1 MIWILC
7 ALAVSCAA
15 IYVGAKQLN
24 KQKKTIHSIDDLT
37 KGLSQKIV
45 QSETVEVA
53 LRGLA
58 KAIDEIEEQRITADA
73 FRQQLIA
80 ALDSLNYGIA
90 IYGQD
95 DQLIHTNP
103 YASSFLS
110 GVHSGALI
118 ADAIDELFQTRDGQ
132 EVIDQE
138 LDVFDNSHP
147 SSVTHSR
154 KKTFYVVLRELS
166 IEGNQ
171 IGSVVTIE
179 DISEQERL
187 ESVRRDFIS
196 NISHELKTPIGAIAL
211 LTETLLGEP
220 DTDLVQTFA
229 PNILQE
235 TERLSE
241 TIDDLLSLSRIEHGS
256 TDSFNQ
262 IDILKCAEQAID
274 RVNIFAK
281 QNEVTVLTSFPPAPV
296 HLFGDELQLT
306 SAFYNILENSVK
318 YKRINQGNVHL
329 TVKQLDDF
337 IEVEISDNG
346 IGIPTKDL
354 DRIFERFYCVDRSHS
369 GSGVG
374 LGLAIVRHVIVNHEG
389 VIRIESTEGV
399 GTTFV
404 IQFPTNSVEPRT
416 GKGHASLP
424 LFDENEVATS

>member
-1 MIWILC
+1 MY
-7 ALAVSCAA
+7 VS
-15 IYVGAKQLN
+15 VKQLN

-58 KAIDEIEEQRITADA
+58 KAIDEIEEQRIKADA
-73 FRQQLIA
+73 FRQQLVT

-154 KKTFYVVLRELS
+154 KKTFYIILRELS

-220 DTDLVQTFA
+220 DTDLVQKFA

-241 TIDDLLSLSRIEHGS
+241 TIDDLLSLSRIEHGA

-262 IDILKCAEQAID
+262 IDLLKCIEQAID
-274 RVNIFAK
+274 RVNTFAK

-329 TVKQLDDF
+329 TVQQLDDF

-354 DRIFERFYCVDRSHS
+354 DRVFERFYCVDRSHS

-399 GTTFV
+399 GTTFF
-404 IQFPTNSVEPRT
+404 IQFPTNFIEPRSE
-416 GKGHASLP
+416 KGHASLS
-424 LFDENEVATS
+424 LLHENEVATS

>member
-1 MIWILC
+1 MY
-7 ALAVSCAA
+7 VS
-15 IYVGAKQLN
+15 VKQLN

-58 KAIDEIEEQRITADA
+58 KAIDEIEEQRIKADA

-154 KKTFYVVLRELS
+154 KKTFYIILRELS

-220 DTDLVQTFA
+220 DTDLVQKFA

-262 IDILKCAEQAID
+262 IDLLKCIEQAID

-329 TVKQLDDF
+329 TVQQLDDF

-399 GTTFV
+399 GTTFF
-404 IQFPTNSVEPRT
+404 IQFPTNFIEPRSE
-416 GKGHASLP
+416 KGHASLS
-424 LFDENEVATS
+424 LLHENEVATS

>member
-15 IYVGAKQLN
+15 IYVSVKQLN
-24 KQKKTIHSIDDLT
+24 KQKKTIRSIDDLT

-58 KAIDEIEEQRITADA
+58 RAIDEIEEQRIKADA

-154 KKTFYVVLRELS
+154 KKTFYIILRELS

-220 DTDLVQTFA
+220 DTDLVQKFA

-262 IDILKCAEQAID
+262 IDLLKCIEQAID
-274 RVNIFAK
+274 RVNTFAK
-281 QNEVTVLTSFPPAPV
+281 QNEVTVLTSFPPAPA

-329 TVKQLDDF
+329 TVQQLDDF

-389 VIRIESTEGV
+389 VLRIESTEGV
-399 GTTFV
+399 GTTFF
-404 IQFPTNSVEPRT
+404 IQFPTNFVEPIP
-416 GKGHASLP
+416 GKGQASLS
-424 LFDENEVATS
+424 LLDENEAATS

>member
-1 MIWILC
+1 MY
-7 ALAVSCAA
+7 VS
-15 IYVGAKQLN
+15 VKQLN

-58 KAIDEIEEQRITADA
+58 KAIDEIEEQRIKADA

-154 KKTFYVVLRELS
+154 KKTFYIILRELS

-220 DTDLVQTFA
+220 DTDLVQKFA

-262 IDILKCAEQAID
+262 IDLLKCIEQAID
-274 RVNIFAK
+274 RVNTFAK

-329 TVKQLDDF
+329 TVQQLDDF

-354 DRIFERFYCVDRSHS
+354 DRVFERFYCVDRSHS

-399 GTTFV
+399 GTTFF
-404 IQFPTNSVEPRT
+404 IQFPTNFIEPRSE
-416 GKGHASLP
+416 KGHASLS
-424 LFDENEVATS
+424 LLHENEVATS

>member
-7 ALAVSCAA
+7 TLAVSCAA
-15 IYVGAKQLN
+15 IYVGVKQLN

-58 KAIDEIEEQRITADA
+58 KAIDEIEEQRIKADA
-73 FRQQLIA
+73 FRQQLIT

-154 KKTFYVVLRELS
+154 KKTFYIILRELS

-220 DTDLVQTFA
+220 DTDLIQKFA

-262 IDILKCAEQAID
+262 IDLLKCIEQAID
-274 RVNIFAK
+274 RVNTFAK

-329 TVKQLDDF
+329 TVQQLDDF

-354 DRIFERFYCVDRSHS
+354 DRVFERFYCVDRSHS

-399 GTTFV
+399 GTTFF
-404 IQFPTNSVEPRT
+404 IQFPTNSVEPRP
-416 GKGHASLP
+416 GKGHASLS
-424 LFDENEVATS
+424 LLHENEVATS

>member
-24 KQKKTIHSIDDLT
+24 KQKKTIHSIDELT

-45 QSETVEVA
+45 QSETVEIA

-154 KKTFYVVLRELS
+154 KKTFYIILRELS

-220 DTDLVQTFA
+220 DTDLVQKFA

-329 TVKQLDDF
+329 TVQQLDDF

-354 DRIFERFYCVDRSHS
+354 DRVFERFYCVDRSHS

-399 GTTFV
+399 GTTFF
-404 IQFPTNSVEPRT
+404 IQFPINSVEPKSE
-416 GKGHASLP
+416 KGHASVSL
-424 LFDENEVATS
+424 LHENEVATS

>member
-15 IYVGAKQLN
+15 MYVSVKQLN

-45 QSETVEVA
+45 QSETVEIA

-58 KAIDEIEEQRITADA
+58 KAIDEIEEQRIKADA

-154 KKTFYVVLRELS
+154 KKTFYIILRELS

-220 DTDLVQTFA
+220 DTDLVQKFA

-262 IDILKCAEQAID
+262 IDLLKCIEQAID
-274 RVNIFAK
+274 RVNTFAK

-329 TVKQLDDF
+329 TVQQLDDF

-399 GTTFV
+399 GTTFF
-404 IQFPTNSVEPRT
+404 IQFPTNFIEPRSE
-416 GKGHASLP
+416 KGHASLS
-424 LFDENEVATS
+424 LLHENEVATS

>member
-15 IYVGAKQLN
+15 MYVSVKQLN

-45 QSETVEVA
+45 QSETVEIA
-53 LRGLA
+53 LGGLA
-58 KAIDEIEEQRITADA
+58 KAIDEIEEQRIKADA
-73 FRQQLIA
+73 FRQQLVT

-154 KKTFYVVLRELS
+154 KKTFYIILRELS

-220 DTDLVQTFA
+220 DTDLVQKFA

-262 IDILKCAEQAID
+262 IDLLKCIEQAID
-274 RVNIFAK
+274 RVNTFAK

-329 TVKQLDDF
+329 TVQQLDDF

-399 GTTFV
+399 GTTFF
-404 IQFPTNSVEPRT
+404 IQFPTNFVEPRSE
-416 GKGHASLP
+416 KGHASLS
-424 LFDENEVATS
+424 LLHENEVATS

>member
-15 IYVGAKQLN
+15 MYVSVKQLN

-45 QSETVEVA
+45 QSETVEIA

-58 KAIDEIEEQRITADA
+58 KAIDEIEEQRIKADA
-73 FRQQLIA
+73 FRQQLVT

-154 KKTFYVVLRELS
+154 KKTFYIILRELS

-220 DTDLVQTFA
+220 DTDLVQKFA

-262 IDILKCAEQAID
+262 IDLLKCIEQAID
-274 RVNIFAK
+274 RVNTFAK

-329 TVKQLDDF
+329 TVQQLDDF

-354 DRIFERFYCVDRSHS
+354 DRVFERFYCVDRSHS

-399 GTTFV
+399 GTTFF
-404 IQFPTNSVEPRT
+404 IQFPTNFIEPRSE
-416 GKGHASLP
+416 KGHASLS
-424 LFDENEVATS
+424 LLHENEVATS

>member
-15 IYVGAKQLN
+15 IYVGVKQLN

-45 QSETVEVA
+45 QSETVEIA

-73 FRQQLIA
+73 FRQQLIT

-154 KKTFYVVLRELS
+154 KKTFYIILRELS

-220 DTDLVQTFA
+220 DTDLVQKFA

-262 IDILKCAEQAID
+262 IDLLKCIEQAID

-281 QNEVTVLTSFPPAPV
+281 QNEVTVLTSFPPAPA

-329 TVKQLDDF
+329 TVQQLDDF

-399 GTTFV
+399 GTTFF
-404 IQFPTNSVEPRT
+404 IQFPTNFIEPRSE
-416 GKGHASLP
+416 KGHASLS
-424 LFDENEVATS
+424 LLHENEVATS

>member
-15 IYVGAKQLN
+15 MYVSVKQLN

-58 KAIDEIEEQRITADA
+58 KAIDEIEEQRIKADA
-73 FRQQLIA
+73 FRQQLVT

-154 KKTFYVVLRELS
+154 KKTFYIILRELS

-220 DTDLVQTFA
+220 DTDLVQKFA

-262 IDILKCAEQAID
+262 IDLLKCIEQAID
-274 RVNIFAK
+274 RVNTFAK

-329 TVKQLDDF
+329 TVQQLDDF

-354 DRIFERFYCVDRSHS
+354 DRVFERFYCVDRSHS

-389 VIRIESTEGV
+389 VLRIESTEGV
-399 GTTFV
+399 GTTFF
-404 IQFPTNSVEPRT
+404 IQFPTNFIEPRSE
-416 GKGHASLP
+416 KGHASLS
-424 LFDENEVATS
+424 LLHENEVATS

>member
-15 IYVGAKQLN
+15 MYVNVKQLN

-37 KGLSQKIV
+37 KGLSQKIL

-154 KKTFYVVLRELS
+154 KKTFYIILRELS

-220 DTDLVQTFA
+220 DTDLVQKFA

-262 IDILKCAEQAID
+262 IDLLKCIEQAID
-274 RVNIFAK
+274 RVNTFAK
-281 QNEVTVLTSFPPAPV
+281 QNEVTVLTSFPPAPA

-329 TVKQLDDF
+329 TVQQLDDF

-399 GTTFV
+399 GTTFF
-404 IQFPTNSVEPRT
+404 IQFPINSVEPKSE
-416 GKGHASLP
+416 KGHASVSL
-424 LFDENEVATS
+424 LHENEVATS

>member
-154 KKTFYVVLRELS
+154 KKPFYIILRELS

-220 DTDLVQTFA
+220 DTDLVQKFA

-329 TVKQLDDF
+329 TVQQLDDF
-337 IEVEISDNG
+337 IEIEISDNG

-399 GTTFV
+399 GTTFF
-404 IQFPTNSVEPRT
+404 IQFPINSVEPKSE
-416 GKGHASLP
+416 KGHASVSL
-424 LFDENEVATS
+424 LHENEVATS

>member
-7 ALAVSCAA
+7 ALAISCAA

-58 KAIDEIEEQRITADA
+58 KAIDEIEEQRIKADA
-73 FRQQLIA
+73 FRQQLVT

-154 KKTFYVVLRELS
+154 KKTFYIILRELS

-220 DTDLVQTFA
+220 DTDLVQKFA

-329 TVKQLDDF
+329 TVQQLDDF

-354 DRIFERFYCVDRSHS
+354 DRVFERFYCVDRSHS

-399 GTTFV
+399 GTTFF
-404 IQFPTNSVEPRT
+404 IQFPTNFIEPRSE
-416 GKGHASLP
+416 KGHASLS
-424 LFDENEVATS
+424 LLHENEVATS

>member
-15 IYVGAKQLN
+15 IYVSVKQLN
-24 KQKKTIHSIDDLT
+24 KQKKTIRSIDDLT

-58 KAIDEIEEQRITADA
+58 RAIDEIEEQRIKADA

-95 DQLIHTNP
+95 DQLILTNP
-103 YASSFLS
+103 FASSFLS

-220 DTDLVQTFA
+220 HTDLVQTFA

-241 TIDDLLSLSRIEHGS
+241 TVDDLLSLSRIEHGS

-262 IDILKCAEQAID
+262 IDLLKCAEQAID
-274 RVNIFAK
+274 RVKIFAK

-296 HLFGDELQLT
+296 HLFGDALQLT

-318 YKRINQGNVHL
+318 YKRINQSNVHL
-329 TVKQLDDF
+329 TIKQLDDF

-404 IQFPTNSVEPRT
+404 IQFPTNSIEPRT

-424 LFDENEVATS
+424 LLDENEVVAS

>member
-15 IYVGAKQLN
+15 MYVSVKQLN

-58 KAIDEIEEQRITADA
+58 KAIDEIEEQRIKADA
-73 FRQQLIA
+73 FRQQLVT

-154 KKTFYVVLRELS
+154 KKTFYIILRELS

-220 DTDLVQTFA
+220 DTDLVQKFA

-329 TVKQLDDF
+329 TVQQLDDF

-354 DRIFERFYCVDRSHS
+354 DRVFERFYCVDRSHS

-399 GTTFV
+399 GTTFF
-404 IQFPTNSVEPRT
+404 IQFPTNFIEPRSE
-416 GKGHASLP
+416 KGHASLS
-424 LFDENEVATS
+424 LLHENEVATS

>member
-15 IYVGAKQLN
+15 MYVSVKQLN

-154 KKTFYVVLRELS
+154 KKTFYIILRELS

-220 DTDLVQTFA
+220 DTDLVQKFA

-262 IDILKCAEQAID
+262 IDLLKCIEQAID
-274 RVNIFAK
+274 RVNTFAK

-329 TVKQLDDF
+329 TVQQLDDF

-354 DRIFERFYCVDRSHS
+354 DRVFERFYCVDRSHS

-399 GTTFV
+399 GTTFF
-404 IQFPTNSVEPRT
+404 IQFPTNFIEPRSE
-416 GKGHASLP
+416 KGHASLS
-424 LFDENEVATS
+424 LLHENEVATS

>member
-15 IYVGAKQLN
+15 MYVSVKQLN

-58 KAIDEIEEQRITADA
+58 KAIDEIEEQRIKADA
-73 FRQQLIA
+73 FRQQLVT

-154 KKTFYVVLRELS
+154 KKTFYIILRELS

-220 DTDLVQTFA
+220 DTDLVQKFA

-241 TIDDLLSLSRIEHGS
+241 TIDDLLSLSRIEHGA

-262 IDILKCAEQAID
+262 IDLLKCIEQAID
-274 RVNIFAK
+274 RVNTFAK

-329 TVKQLDDF
+329 TVQQLDDF

-354 DRIFERFYCVDRSHS
+354 DRVFERFYCVDRSHS

-399 GTTFV
+399 GTTFF
-404 IQFPTNSVEPRT
+404 IQFPTNFIEPRSE
-416 GKGHASLP
+416 KGHASLS
-424 LFDENEVATS
+424 LLHENEVATS

>member
-15 IYVGAKQLN
+15 IYVNVKQLN

-58 KAIDEIEEQRITADA
+58 KAIDEIEEQRIKADA

-154 KKTFYVVLRELS
+154 KKTFYIILRELS

-220 DTDLVQTFA
+220 DTDLVQKFA

-262 IDILKCAEQAID
+262 IDLLKCIEQAID
-274 RVNIFAK
+274 RVNTFAK

-329 TVKQLDDF
+329 TVQQLDDF

-389 VIRIESTEGV
+389 VLRIESTEGV
-399 GTTFV
+399 GTTFF
-404 IQFPTNSVEPRT
+404 IQFPTNFVEPIP
-416 GKGHASLP
+416 GKGQASLP
-424 LFDENEVATS
+424 LLDENEVATS

>member
-154 KKTFYVVLRELS
+154 KKTFYIILRELS

-220 DTDLVQTFA
+220 DTDLVQKFA

-329 TVKQLDDF
+329 TVQQLDDF

-399 GTTFV
+399 GTTFF
-404 IQFPTNSVEPRT
+404 IQFPINSVEPKPE
-416 GKGHASLP
+416 KGHASLS
-424 LFDENEVATS
+424 LLHENEVATS

>member
-15 IYVGAKQLN
+15 MYVSVKQLN

-154 KKTFYVVLRELS
+154 KKTFYIILRELS

-220 DTDLVQTFA
+220 DTDLVQKFA

-329 TVKQLDDF
+329 TVQQLDDF

-399 GTTFV
+399 GTTFF
-404 IQFPTNSVEPRT
+404 IQFPINSVEPKSE
-416 GKGHASLP
+416 KGHASVSL
-424 LFDENEVATS
+424 LHENEVATS

>member
-15 IYVGAKQLN
+15 MYVSVKQLN

-58 KAIDEIEEQRITADA
+58 KAIDEIEEQRIKADA
-73 FRQQLIA
+73 FRQQLVT

-154 KKTFYVVLRELS
+154 KKTFYIILRELS

-220 DTDLVQTFA
+220 DTDLVQKFA

-262 IDILKCAEQAID
+262 IDLLKCIEQAID
-274 RVNIFAK
+274 RVNTFAK

-329 TVKQLDDF
+329 TVQQLDDF

-346 IGIPTKDL
+346 IGIPTK
-354 DRIFERFYCVDRSHS
+354 
-369 GSGVG
+369 G
-374 LGLAIVRHVIVNHEG
+374 
-389 VIRIESTEGV
+389 
-399 GTTFV
+399 
-404 IQFPTNSVEPRT
+404 P
-416 GKGHASLP
+416 
-424 LFDENEVATS
+424 

>member
-1 MIWILC
+1 MY
-7 ALAVSCAA
+7 VS
-15 IYVGAKQLN
+15 VKQLN

-58 KAIDEIEEQRITADA
+58 KAIDEIEEQRIKADA
-73 FRQQLIA
+73 FRQQLVT

-154 KKTFYVVLRELS
+154 KKTFYIILRELS

-220 DTDLVQTFA
+220 DTDLVQKFA

-329 TVKQLDDF
+329 TVQQLDDF

-354 DRIFERFYCVDRSHS
+354 DRVFERFYCVDRSHS

-399 GTTFV
+399 GTTFF
-404 IQFPTNSVEPRT
+404 IQFPTNFIEPRSE
-416 GKGHASLP
+416 KGHASLS
-424 LFDENEVATS
+424 LLHENEVATS

>member
-58 KAIDEIEEQRITADA
+58 KAIDEIEEQRITTDA

-154 KKTFYVVLRELS
+154 KKTFYIILRELS

-220 DTDLVQTFA
+220 DTDLVQKFA

-262 IDILKCAEQAID
+262 IDLLKCIEQAID
-274 RVNIFAK
+274 RVNTFAK

-329 TVKQLDDF
+329 TVQQLDDF

-354 DRIFERFYCVDRSHS
+354 DRVFERFYCVDRSHS

-399 GTTFV
+399 GTTFF
-404 IQFPTNSVEPRT
+404 IQFPTNFVEPRSE
-416 GKGHASLP
+416 KGHASLS
-424 LFDENEVATS
+424 LLHENEVATS

>member
-15 IYVGAKQLN
+15 MYVSVKQLN

-58 KAIDEIEEQRITADA
+58 KAIDEIEEQRIKADA

-220 DTDLVQTFA
+220 DTDLVQKFA

-262 IDILKCAEQAID
+262 IDLLKCIEQAID

-296 HLFGDELQLT
+296 HLFGDALQLT

-329 TVKQLDDF
+329 TVQQLDDF

-399 GTTFV
+399 GTTFF
-404 IQFPTNSVEPRT
+404 IQFPTNFIEPRSE
-416 GKGHASLP
+416 KGHASLS
-424 LFDENEVATS
+424 LLHENEVATS

>member
-154 KKTFYVVLRELS
+154 KKTFYIILRELS

-220 DTDLVQTFA
+220 DTDLVQKFA

-262 IDILKCAEQAID
+262 IDLLKCIEQAID
-274 RVNIFAK
+274 RVNTFAK

-329 TVKQLDDF
+329 TVQQLDDF

-399 GTTFV
+399 GTTFF
-404 IQFPTNSVEPRT
+404 IQFPTNFIEPRSE
-416 GKGHASLP
+416 KGHASLS
-424 LFDENEVATS
+424 LLHENEVATS

>member
-15 IYVGAKQLN
+15 MYVNVKQLN

-45 QSETVEVA
+45 QSETVEIA

-58 KAIDEIEEQRITADA
+58 KAIDEIEEQRIKADA

-154 KKTFYVVLRELS
+154 KKTFYIILRELS

-220 DTDLVQTFA
+220 DTDLVQKFA

-262 IDILKCAEQAID
+262 IDLLKCIEQAID
-274 RVNIFAK
+274 RVNTFAK
-281 QNEVTVLTSFPPAPV
+281 QNEVTVLTSFPPAPA

-329 TVKQLDDF
+329 TVQQFDDF

-399 GTTFV
+399 GTTFF
-404 IQFPTNSVEPRT
+404 IQFPINSVEPKSE
-416 GKGHASLP
+416 KGHASVSL
-424 LFDENEVATS
+424 LHENEVATS

>member
-15 IYVGAKQLN
+15 MYVSVKQLN

-58 KAIDEIEEQRITADA
+58 KAIDEIEEQRIKADA

-154 KKTFYVVLRELS
+154 KKTFYIILRELS

-220 DTDLVQTFA
+220 DTDLVQKFA

-262 IDILKCAEQAID
+262 IDLLKCIEQAID
-274 RVNIFAK
+274 RVNTFAK

-329 TVKQLDDF
+329 TVQQLDDF

-354 DRIFERFYCVDRSHS
+354 DRVFERFYCVDRSHS

-399 GTTFV
+399 GTTFF
-404 IQFPTNSVEPRT
+404 IQFPINSVEPKPE
-416 GKGHASLP
+416 KGHASLS
-424 LFDENEVATS
+424 LLHENEVATS

>member
-1 MIWILC
+1 MCI
-7 ALAVSCAA
+7 
-15 IYVGAKQLN
+15 
-24 KQKKTIHSIDDLT
+24 
-37 KGLSQKIV
+37 
-45 QSETVEVA
+45 
-53 LRGLA
+53 R
-58 KAIDEIEEQRITADA
+58 
-73 FRQQLIA
+73 
-80 ALDSLNYGIA
+80 DS
-90 IYGQD
+90 
-95 DQLIHTNP
+95 
-103 YASSFLS
+103 
-110 GVHSGALI
+110 
-118 ADAIDELFQTRDGQ
+118 
-132 EVIDQE
+132 
-138 LDVFDNSHP
+138 NSHP

-154 KKTFYVVLRELS
+154 KKTFYIILRELS

-220 DTDLVQTFA
+220 DTDLVQKFA

-274 RVNIFAK
+274 RVNTFAK

-329 TVKQLDDF
+329 TVQQLDDF

-374 LGLAIVRHVIVNHEG
+374 LGLANVRHVIENHEG

-399 GTTFV
+399 GTTFF
-404 IQFPTNSVEPRT
+404 IQFPINSVEPRSE
-416 GKGHASLP
+416 KGHASLS
-424 LFDENEVATS
+424 LLHENEVATS

>member
-1 MIWILC
+1 MY
-7 ALAVSCAA
+7 VS
-15 IYVGAKQLN
+15 VKQLN

-58 KAIDEIEEQRITADA
+58 KAIDEIEEQRIKADA

-154 KKTFYVVLRELS
+154 KKTFYIILRELS

-220 DTDLVQTFA
+220 DTDLVQKFA

-262 IDILKCAEQAID
+262 IDLLKCIEQAID
-274 RVNIFAK
+274 RVNTFAK

-329 TVKQLDDF
+329 TVQQLDDF

-399 GTTFV
+399 GTTFF
-404 IQFPTNSVEPRT
+404 IQFPTNFIEPRSE
-416 GKGHASLP
+416 KGHASLS
-424 LFDENEVATS
+424 LLHENEVATS

>member
-58 KAIDEIEEQRITADA
+58 KAIDEIEEQRITAEA

-154 KKTFYVVLRELS
+154 KKTFYIILRELS

-220 DTDLVQTFA
+220 DTDLVQKFA

-296 HLFGDELQLT
+296 HLFGDALQLT

-329 TVKQLDDF
+329 TVQQLDDF

-399 GTTFV
+399 GTTFF
-404 IQFPTNSVEPRT
+404 IQFPINSVEPKSE
-416 GKGHASLP
+416 KGHASVSL
-424 LFDENEVATS
+424 LHENEVATS

>member
-1 MIWILC
+1 M
-7 ALAVSCAA
+7 
-15 IYVGAKQLN
+15 YVNVKQLN

-154 KKTFYVVLRELS
+154 KKTFYIILRELS

-220 DTDLVQTFA
+220 DTDLVQKFA

-262 IDILKCAEQAID
+262 IDLLKCIEQAID
-274 RVNIFAK
+274 RVNTFAK

-296 HLFGDELQLT
+296 HLFGDELQLI

-329 TVKQLDDF
+329 TVQQLDDF

-399 GTTFV
+399 GTTFF
-404 IQFPTNSVEPRT
+404 IQFPINSVEPKSE
-416 GKGHASLP
+416 KGHASVSL
-424 LFDENEVATS
+424 LHENEVATS

>member
-1 MIWILC
+1 MY
-7 ALAVSCAA
+7 VS
-15 IYVGAKQLN
+15 VKQLN

-58 KAIDEIEEQRITADA
+58 KAIDEIEEQRIKADA
-73 FRQQLIA
+73 FRQQLIT

-154 KKTFYVVLRELS
+154 KKTFYIILRELS

-220 DTDLVQTFA
+220 DTDLVQKFA

-262 IDILKCAEQAID
+262 IDLLKCIEQAID

-329 TVKQLDDF
+329 TVQQLDDF

-399 GTTFV
+399 GTTFF
-404 IQFPTNSVEPRT
+404 IQFPTNFIEPRSE
-416 GKGHASLP
+416 KGHASLS
-424 LFDENEVATS
+424 LLHENEVATS

>member
-1 MIWILC
+1 MY
-7 ALAVSCAA
+7 VS
-15 IYVGAKQLN
+15 VKQLN

-58 KAIDEIEEQRITADA
+58 KAIDEIEEQRIKADA

-154 KKTFYVVLRELS
+154 KKTFYIILRELS

-220 DTDLVQTFA
+220 DTDLVQKFA

-262 IDILKCAEQAID
+262 IDLLKCIEQAID
-274 RVNIFAK
+274 RVNTFAK

-329 TVKQLDDF
+329 TVQQLDDF

-354 DRIFERFYCVDRSHS
+354 DRVFERFYCVDRSHS

-399 GTTFV
+399 GTTFF
-404 IQFPTNSVEPRT
+404 IQFPTNFVEPRSE
-416 GKGHASLP
+416 KGHASLS
-424 LFDENEVATS
+424 LLHENEVATS

>member
-24 KQKKTIHSIDDLT
+24 KQKETIHSIDDLT

-154 KKTFYVVLRELS
+154 KKTFYIILRELS

-220 DTDLVQTFA
+220 DTDLVQKFA

-329 TVKQLDDF
+329 TVQQLDDF

-399 GTTFV
+399 GTTFF
-404 IQFPTNSVEPRT
+404 IQFPTNFIEPRSE
-416 GKGHASLP
+416 KGHASLS
-424 LFDENEVATS
+424 LLHENEVATS

>member
-1 MIWILC
+1 MY
-7 ALAVSCAA
+7 VS
-15 IYVGAKQLN
+15 VKQLN

-58 KAIDEIEEQRITADA
+58 KAIDEIEEQRIKADA
-73 FRQQLIA
+73 FRQQLVT

-154 KKTFYVVLRELS
+154 KKTFYIILRELS

-220 DTDLVQTFA
+220 DTDLVQKFA

-262 IDILKCAEQAID
+262 IDLLKCIEQAID
-274 RVNIFAK
+274 RVNTFAK

-329 TVKQLDDF
+329 TVQQLDDF

-399 GTTFV
+399 GTTFF
-404 IQFPTNSVEPRT
+404 IQFPTNFIEPRSE
-416 GKGHASLP
+416 KGHASLS
-424 LFDENEVATS
+424 LLHENEVATS

>member
-58 KAIDEIEEQRITADA
+58 KAIDEIEEQRIKADA
-73 FRQQLIA
+73 FRQQLVT

-154 KKTFYVVLRELS
+154 KKTFYIILRELS

-220 DTDLVQTFA
+220 DTDLVQKFA

-262 IDILKCAEQAID
+262 IDLLKCIEQAID
-274 RVNIFAK
+274 RVNTFAK

-329 TVKQLDDF
+329 TVQQLDDF

-399 GTTFV
+399 GTTFF
-404 IQFPTNSVEPRT
+404 IQFPINSVEPKSE
-416 GKGHASLP
+416 KGHASVSL
-424 LFDENEVATS
+424 LHENEVATS

>member
-15 IYVGAKQLN
+15 IYVNVKQLN

-45 QSETVEVA
+45 QSETVEIA

-58 KAIDEIEEQRITADA
+58 KAIDEIEEQRIKADA

-154 KKTFYVVLRELS
+154 KKTFYIILRELS

-220 DTDLVQTFA
+220 DTDLVQKFA

-262 IDILKCAEQAID
+262 IDLLKCIEQAID
-274 RVNIFAK
+274 RVNTFAK
-281 QNEVTVLTSFPPAPV
+281 QNEVTVLTSFPPAPA

-329 TVKQLDDF
+329 TVQQLDDF

-399 GTTFV
+399 GTTFF
-404 IQFPTNSVEPRT
+404 IQFPTNFIEPRSE
-416 GKGHASLP
+416 KGHASLS
-424 LFDENEVATS
+424 LLHENEVATS

>member
-15 IYVGAKQLN
+15 MYINVKQLN

-45 QSETVEVA
+45 QSETVEIA

-58 KAIDEIEEQRITADA
+58 KAIDEIEEQRIKADA

-154 KKTFYVVLRELS
+154 KKTFYIILRELS

-220 DTDLVQTFA
+220 DTDLVQKFA

-262 IDILKCAEQAID
+262 IDLLKCIEQAID
-274 RVNIFAK
+274 RVNTFAK
-281 QNEVTVLTSFPPAPV
+281 QNEVTVLTSFPPAPA

-329 TVKQLDDF
+329 TVQQLDDF

-399 GTTFV
+399 GTTFF
-404 IQFPTNSVEPRT
+404 IQFPINSVEPKSE
-416 GKGHASLP
+416 KGHASVSL
-424 LFDENEVATS
+424 LHENEVATS